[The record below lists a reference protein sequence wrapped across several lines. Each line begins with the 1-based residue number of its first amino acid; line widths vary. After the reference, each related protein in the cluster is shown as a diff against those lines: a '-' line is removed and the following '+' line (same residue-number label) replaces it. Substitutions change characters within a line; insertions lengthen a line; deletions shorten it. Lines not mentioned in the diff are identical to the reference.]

1 MKRQIV
7 VAAFLC
13 IALAS
18 YWLSAS
24 QSGDPEPGTAPGKT
38 RKVEREPMTI
48 WSTYVGRIEPRR
60 PVMVLSRFRG
70 TPTLL
75 ELAPEGASVAKND
88 VLARLDASTVERE
101 VVKLE
106 KEYAVAESEL
116 SGFRNAKAPIEIKDL
131 TIKLLEVKASLSS
144 EDNYLRASAQLAK
157 EGLVSEQEVLQQK
170 EKVAG
175 LRSRVEKA
183 ELQLHLTKEFLHPAE
198 IRRAQAKASAALN
211 ELQMAREQVREGV
224 IRAPSEG
231 IVIYTPMHIGPERRA
246 VRVGDTLYANVPFMM
261 LHDMKDMIVM
271 CDVPEGELS
280 KIEERQEVSVQPLAY
295 PGLRLKGIVESIS
308 PMAQA
313 ASGRPSWQKTFS
325 VVVRLVETDARLR
338 PGMSVATHILSYHG
352 ADVVA
357 VPRAAVSWENGRSV
371 VRVVHGSTRE
381 KRAVTLGRSNERSYE
396 VIDGLKPGSEVQIE

>member
-1 MKRQIV
+1 
-7 VAAFLC
+7 
-13 IALAS
+13 
-18 YWLSAS
+18 
-24 QSGDPEPGTAPGKT
+24 
-38 RKVEREPMTI
+38 
-48 WSTYVGRIEPRR
+48 
-60 PVMVLSRFRG
+60 
-70 TPTLL
+70 
-75 ELAPEGASVAKND
+75 
-88 VLARLDASTVERE
+88 
-101 VVKLE
+101 
-106 KEYAVAESEL
+106 
-116 SGFRNAKAPIEIKDL
+116 
-131 TIKLLEVKASLSS
+131 
-144 EDNYLRASAQLAK
+144 
-157 EGLVSEQEVLQQK
+157 
-170 EKVAG
+170 
-175 LRSRVEKA
+175 
-183 ELQLHLTKEFLHPAE
+183 
-198 IRRAQAKASAALN
+198 
-211 ELQMAREQVREGV
+211 
-224 IRAPSEG
+224 
-231 IVIYTPMHIGPERRA
+231 
-246 VRVGDTLYANVPFMM
+246 VPFMM